1 MQQNNNN
8 TQQQRQQRYIVNWD
22 CSNQNKR
29 YTIQE
34 KQFIKQCYENGINPI
49 SIAKQLKRG
58 LWAIEVQIMYLKNN
72 HRNNHRAPP
81 TTFYPRNR
89 SVGFYG
95 SHGSQTQHLKK
106 QKQKQKQKKQA
117 PQQQETENWGNN
129 IKQTGKIN
137 RKFTGLETKI
147 IKTKSNEM
155 EAHIY
160 QLLGIN
166 K

>member
-58 LWAIEVQIMYLKNN
+58 LWAIEVQIMYLKTN
-72 HRNNHRAPP
+72 HRNNHKAP

-89 SVGFYG
+89 SIG
-95 SHGSQTQHLKK
+95 SHRPQIQHLKK
-106 QKQKQKQKKQA
+106 HQKQKKQREKQQA
-117 PQQQETENWGNN
+117 PQQQETENWGN

-137 RKFTGLETKI
+137 RKFTGLESIVETK
-147 IKTKSNEM
+147 TNVMQS
-155 EAHIY
+155 HVY
-160 QLLGIN
+160 QLMGL
-166 K
+166 